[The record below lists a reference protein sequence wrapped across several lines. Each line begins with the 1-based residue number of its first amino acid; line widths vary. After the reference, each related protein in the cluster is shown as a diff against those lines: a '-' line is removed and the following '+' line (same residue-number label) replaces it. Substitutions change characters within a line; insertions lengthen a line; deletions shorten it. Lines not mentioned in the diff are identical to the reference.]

1 MLALIGIYELLFIS
15 LWVLV
20 SLGIFALWLWMLVDC
35 VRNRGLSDN
44 ERLIWVIVICLTHVL
59 GALVYLIFGRRSRA
73 GVPSVPTR

>member
-1 MLALIGIYELLFIS
+1 MLALIGIYELLFIA

-20 SLGIFALWLWMLVDC
+20 SLGVFAFWLWMLVDC

-59 GALVYLIFGRRSRA
+59 GALVYLLAGRRPRA
-73 GVPSVPTR
+73 GTPPVATH